1 MPAPGQG
8 GNNGNNGLV
17 VSSAPPIPTNPSPR
31 PSLTPSRLTSASDP
45 VKPSMTSLTVTS
57 NLKVV
62 NDLKSPS
69 EAVILE
75 TKPAEEQ
82 SRPKR
87 ISFCKPETNNMV
99 TVATE
104 TTLKS
109 PLSPVEN
116 KVVKEVA
123 SESVTSPSSPCSQ
136 CLREESKK
144 ANTSEISPSGHNGG
158 QEFFGSSEECCS
170 SWSGCC
176 NSSCDYND
184 QVVQQP
190 NQPLQVNM
198 SEKVFYGPLTQTLPV
213 KSVSKTEVS
222 RAKVATISCPNF
234 ESRGR
239 LAKMSRSVPEDL
251 PGELDGDGAN
261 QRHLVTF
268 VTPSMETIPLEMCQD
283 IPDVLI

>member
-1 MPAPGQG
+1 MASS
-8 GNNGNNGLV
+8 GNNGLV
-17 VSSAPPIPTNPSPR
+17 VSSAPPLPTKTSPR
-31 PSLTPSRLTSASDP
+31 PSITPQRPSSASASDP
-45 VKPSMTSLTVTS
+45 VKPSLTSLTVTS

-75 TKPAEEQ
+75 TKPVEEQ

-87 ISFCKPETNNMV
+87 ISFCKPET
-99 TVATE
+99 AAPE
-104 TTLKS
+104 PPKS
-109 PLSPVEN
+109 P
-116 KVVKEVA
+116 VKKPEVKPA
-123 SESVTSPSSPCSQ
+123 EVMTSPSSPCSQ
-136 CLREESKK
+136 CLREENKK
-144 ANTSEISPSGHNGG
+144 SVEISPSGHNGG

-176 NSSCDYND
+176 NSSCEAGSCHE
-184 QVVQQP
+184 QP
-190 NQPLQVNM
+190 QGPQQPLQVNM
-198 SEKVFYGPLTQTLPV
+198 SDKVFFGPLTQTLPT

-222 RAKVATISCPNF
+222 RAKVSTISCQNF
-234 ESRGR
+234 ETGR

-251 PGELDGDGAN
+251 PGELDGAN

-268 VTPSMETIPLEMCQD
+268 ITPSMETIPLEMCQD

>member
-1 MPAPGQG
+1 MPAPGTG
-8 GNNGNNGLV
+8 GNSGNNGLV

-45 VKPSMTSLTVTS
+45 VKPSLTSLTVTS

-69 EAVILE
+69 EAVIIE

-82 SRPKR
+82 TRPKR
-87 ISFCKPETNNMV
+87 ISFCKPETANV
-99 TVATE
+99 TVSTE
-104 TTLKS
+104 THKS
-109 PLSPVEN
+109 SSPVEN
-116 KVVKEVA
+116 KVVKEVV

-144 ANTSEISPSGHNGG
+144 QEISPSGHNGG

-184 QVVQQP
+184 QPTVPHNSVG
-190 NQPLQVNM
+190 QPLQVNM
-198 SEKVFYGPLTQTLPV
+198 SDKVFYGPLAQTLPV

-222 RAKVATISCPNF
+222 KAKVATISGCPNF
-234 ESRGR
+234 ESGGR

-251 PGELDGDGAN
+251 PGELDGAN